1 MLLTN
6 TMGQMTYCA
15 YIILSPNLFMW
26 FQLQKMQN
34 KDVAAIAGGMVDAET
49 LVALKDLINR
59 LNSDALCT
67 EEIFPMTGAG
77 YV

>member
-1 MLLTN
+1 
-6 TMGQMTYCA
+6 
-15 YIILSPNLFMW
+15 
-26 FQLQKMQN
+26 MQN